1 MEEMDVLYNEVFEY
15 LNIEIEIRKFLRG
28 WVVNI

>member
-15 LNIEIEIRKFLRG
+15 LNMEIEIRKFLRG
-28 WVVNI
+28 RVVNI